1 MYELLYIVPAPLTEK
16 NLPDV
21 SKKVKK
27 LIESFGGKIVKEENL
42 GNKKLSYSIKKAYR
56 GFYLLINFE
65 MEAKK
70 LKEFNQNL
78 KLMPE
83 ILRHLIIK
91 AIEKRP
97 ARIAKKPLL
106 DEMKKENIGKDG
118 KVDLKELGEKIDDL
132 FKI

>member
-42 GNKKLSYSIKKAYR
+42 GNKKLSYSIKRAYR

>member
-21 SKKVKK
+21 SKKIKK
-27 LIESFGGKIVKEENL
+27 LIERSGGKIVKEENL
-42 GNKKLSYSIKKAYR
+42 GNKKLSYPIKRAYR
-56 GFYLLINFE
+56 GFYLLTNFE

-70 LKEFNQNL
+70 LKDLNQNL
-78 KLMPE
+78 KLTPE
-83 ILRHLIIK
+83 ISRHIIVAVRK
-91 AIEKRP
+91 QSV
-97 ARIAKKPLL
+97 RIAKKTAPA
-106 DEMKKENIGKDG
+106 DEEKKEDAGKKG

>member
-42 GNKKLSYSIKKAYR
+42 GNKKLSYSIKRAYR

-106 DEMKKENIGKDG
+106 DEMKKKNIGKDG